1 MAWSRAVQHAASQR
15 CGEDDATCQRGVL
28 QLLRVLQPLRVANC
42 GPMWRI
48 AAVAR
53 SSLRGPARLGRRDP
67 PAVRVPG
74 ARRSRFQAF
83 KFSHVFT
90 LSSFHGAG
98 GTPPR
103 YRCAADSDAGAGA
116 GDPALASRAFTLSS
130 FHVFKLAYLHVFKFS
145 RGGGVQSEF
154 YDSDAGAGAGD
165 PAAQAW
171 AGTRRTTSHRQLPGQ
186 TRTICRD

>member
-1 MAWSRAVQHAASQR
+1 MTRRVSGACCSCCAYCGCCAWLIAAL
-15 CGEDDATCQRGVL
+15 CGVL
-28 QLLRVLQPLRVANC
+28 QLLRVARC
-42 GPMWRI
+42 GGRPDS
-48 AAVAR
+48 AA
-53 SSLRGPARLGRRDP
+53 GTPRLSRAL
-67 PAVRVPG
+67 AV
-74 ARRSRFQAF
+74 SRFHAFKLSPFHAF